1 MQKVTPLLDYI
12 QRMTHGRD
20 RPMIELALAQ
30 ALRTTLNVPRVQLH
44 KCAQTGDGLLVW
56 VAVDVTA
63 SASTSLDD
71 GIAVPEHAVP
81 VAQLPLIET
90 FIRTG
95 VPDFADE
102 RNLLPI
108 VLDNSQWFGFIEVD
122 GDMLDLP
129 QMMTAG
135 QLVAVFRNMIAIL
148 DYSENDALTGLP
160 NRKTFDDYLIRILTR
175 IELRDA
181 RVQAGERPARRRSK
195 AEEPTHWLGVID
207 IDHFKRVNDGFGHSI
222 GDEVLLLVAN
232 MMKQAFRTN
241 DKLFRFGGEEFV
253 VLLKPGDAD
262 SAHAA
267 FERFRQCVEAR
278 EFPLVGRVTV
288 SIGYV
293 RIQATDQR
301 TTIFDRADEALY
313 WAKEHGR
320 NQSVRYEDLIARGEL
335 QVKEDVSNIEFF

>member
-207 IDHFKRVNDGFGHSI
+207 IDHFKRVNDSFGHLI
-222 GDEVLLLVAN
+222 GDEVLLLLARL
-232 MMKQAFRTN
+232 MRSTFRFH
-241 DKLFRFGGEEFV
+241 DHLYRFGGEEFV
-253 VLLKPGDAD
+253 VLMRCGGPSEA
-262 SAHAA
+262 AAA
-267 FERFRQCVEAR
+267 FERLRANVQAYPFPQVGSIAVSVGFTQVRAGDTPDEAF
-278 EFPLVGRVTV
+278 E
-288 SIGYV
+288 
-293 RIQATDQR
+293 
-301 TTIFDRADEALY
+301 RADKAVY
-313 WAKEHGR
+313 HAKQNGR
-320 NQSVRYEDLIARGEL
+320 NQVADHAALVAAGRLADAARDSDVEL
-335 QVKEDVSNIEFF
+335 F